1 MLNTKQS
8 IKWVIYVMINSADTL
23 NVRTLYPA
31 FRYKW
36 TEGFKKTP
44 FNTTSNMPHI
54 TRILDLNSMSDDETI
69 SLLLIQ
75 HIAPNVPSNK
85 IFIHLKDLC
94 YIS

>member
-8 IKWVIYVMINSADTL
+8 IKWVIYVMISSADTL
-23 NVRTLYPA
+23 NVLTLYPA
-31 FRYKW
+31 FTYIW
-36 TEGFKKTP
+36 GQGFKKTP

-69 SLLLIQ
+69 SLLLLQ
-75 HIAPNVPSNK
+75 RIAPNVPSNK

-94 YIS
+94 YTS